1 MFSLLTML
9 TLSACAGGISRAH
22 AETTAQAFNSV
33 QSQTAIPQTGYTTA
47 VPAAYQAASAQ
58 PGTVTRLDYESR
70 DYVRDSA
77 PIIKTAYVYTPYGY
91 DENDTET
98 RYNILYLM
106 HGWGGRAGEYFSYT
120 ETKNGSDVKDALPG
134 HFSAVA
140 ELRQYPCLT
149 DEQNREVS
157 KYLHTLSDLER
168 ISDHARNIAESGAEL
183 HEKGLVLSEP
193 ATQDLSVL
201 LGAVSEVVDTAI
213 AAFTTSDLQLA
224 KQVEPLEQVID
235 NLSDDMKV
243 RQIERLQQK
252 KVNIP
257 QNFIFNDLITNFERV
272 SDHCS
277 NIALTVLRLQSGDF
291 DTHDYQERLLAGEDE
306 EFKAAF
312 QRYNKEYTLE

>member
-1 MFSLLTML
+1 M
-9 TLSACAGGISRAH
+9 
-22 AETTAQAFNSV
+22 
-33 QSQTAIPQTGYTTA
+33 
-47 VPAAYQAASAQ
+47 
-58 PGTVTRLDYESR
+58 
-70 DYVRDSA
+70 
-77 PIIKTAYVYTPYGY
+77 
-91 DENDTET
+91 
-98 RYNILYLM
+98 
-106 HGWGGRAGEYFSYT
+106 
-120 ETKNGSDVKDALPG
+120 
-134 HFSAVA
+134 
-140 ELRQYPCLT
+140 
-149 DEQNREVS
+149 
-157 KYLHTLSDLER
+157 
-168 ISDHARNIAESGAEL
+168 
-183 HEKGLVLSEP
+183 
-193 ATQDLSVL
+193 
-201 LGAVSEVVDTAI
+201 DTAI

-312 QRYNKEYTLE
+312 PRYNKEYTLE

>member
-1 MFSLLTML
+1 MS
-9 TLSACAGGISRAH
+9 GQ
-22 AETTAQAFNSV
+22 E
-33 QSQTAIPQTGYTTA
+33 
-47 VPAAYQAASAQ
+47 
-58 PGTVTRLDYESR
+58 
-70 DYVRDSA
+70 
-77 PIIKTAYVYTPYGY
+77 
-91 DENDTET
+91 
-98 RYNILYLM
+98 
-106 HGWGGRAGEYFSYT
+106 
-120 ETKNGSDVKDALPG
+120 
-134 HFSAVA
+134 
-140 ELRQYPCLT
+140 LT

-312 QRYNKEYTLE
+312 QRYNKEYTLV